1 MKEKLKTIALETPL
15 EKDFEII
22 EIIEDKKGCY
32 SIYIESL
39 QGITIDD
46 CAVVSRFIFSQ
57 LPEDTNIELTVS
69 SAGID
74 KPLRAPIQFIKNKG
88 KKVEVKTTDGRKLI
102 GILKGYE
109 PDHLCLVQEAK
120 RKEQI
125 EIILENK
132 IIKQVKVKLF

>member
-1 MKEKLKTIALETPL
+1 LN
-15 EKDFEII
+15 KDFEII
-22 EIIEDKKGCY
+22 EIVEEKKGCY

-46 CAVVSRFIFSQ
+46 CAAVSRFIFAQ

-102 GILKGYE
+102 GILNGYE
-109 PDHLCLVQEAK
+109 SDHICLVQEGK
-120 RKEQI
+120 RKEQK
-125 EIILENK
+125 EIVLENN
-132 IIKQVKVKLF
+132 IIKQVKIKLF